1 MELLECGESI
11 DQLQKGRPVWDG
23 AKTFRE
29 VIYRCEEMITGEGR
43 DILEGL
49 LRKQYVEIFIS
60 QEKKCRDHLRWL
72 CLLTI
77 RNITLLLSAYGQTA
91 TRSINV

>member
-1 MELLECGESI
+1 MELLECGENI
-11 DQLQKGRPVWDG
+11 DQLQKGRPAWDG
-23 AKTFRE
+23 AKTFKE
-29 VIYRCEEMITGEGR
+29 VIYRCEGIITGEGR
-43 DILEGL
+43 DILEGP

-60 QEKKCRDHLRWL
+60 QEEKCHDHLRWL
-72 CLLTI
+72 CLLAI